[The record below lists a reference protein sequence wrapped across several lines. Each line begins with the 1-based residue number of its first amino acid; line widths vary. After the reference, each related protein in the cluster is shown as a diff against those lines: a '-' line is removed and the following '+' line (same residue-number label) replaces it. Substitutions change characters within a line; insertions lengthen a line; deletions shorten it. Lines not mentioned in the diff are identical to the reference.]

1 VTTTALD
8 SLDRPSRFSPRYRA
22 LAAIV
27 LLHDVPFWSKSLSRR
42 VARFFAFGGYSY
54 VGILLVLLALEN
66 RLLFPGST
74 FATEW
79 YEPATELA
87 VQNVELSSADG
98 NTIHAW
104 WSVPVGWK
112 PERGAILYSHGNGGN
127 LSMRQGNI
135 AQWRRTTGKAV
146 LIYDYPGYGK
156 STGKPTEA
164 GCYAAVN
171 AAYDWLVEEQ
181 KVSPSEL
188 LLVGSSL
195 GGAMA
200 VDLAV
205 RRECRALVLINPFTS
220 FPDMAQKTFPWFPA
234 RWLVSNRLDNLSKIG
249 KCRVPVFI
257 THGTSDTLIPF
268 SQGER
273 LFAAAKEPKRFL
285 PRPGDGH
292 WHPTENA
299 FFEAVLAFLYETRT
313 K

>member
-1 VTTTALD
+1 ME
-8 SLDRPSRFSPRYRA
+8 RPSQSSPRYRGV
-22 LAAIV
+22 LAIV
-27 LLHDVPFWSKSLSRR
+27 LLRDVPFWQKSFSRR
-42 VARFFAFGGYSY
+42 VCRLFAFGGYSY

-79 YEPATELA
+79 YEPAPELGF
-87 VQNVELSSADG
+87 QNVELTSADG

-104 WSVPVGWK
+104 WAVPSGWK
-112 PERGAILYSHGNGGN
+112 SERGAILYSHGNGGN

-135 AQWRRTTGKAV
+135 VQWQRATAKAV
-146 LIYDYPGYGK
+146 FIYDYPGYGK

-164 GCYAAVN
+164 GCYAAAD
-171 AAYDWLVEEQ
+171 AAYDWLVEQQ
-181 KVSPSEL
+181 KVLPSQV

-200 VDLAV
+200 VDLAA
-205 RRECRALVLINPFTS
+205 RRECQALVLINAFTS

-249 KCRVPVFI
+249 KCHTPVFI
-257 THGTSDTLIPF
+257 THGTADTLIPF

-273 LFAAAKEPKRFL
+273 LFAAANEPKRFL

-292 WHPTENA
+292 WHPTENM
-299 FFEAVLAFLYETRT
+299 FFDAVLAFLYETRS